1 MFLKKAA
8 LKGYNGSLYNAFRYV
23 SFCFVCEGGW
33 GGRELSFRG
42 EINKWQ
48 MHLGISLKWTL
59 KILLR
64 KTWIYLLYFI

>member
-1 MFLKKAA
+1 MEACITRL
-8 LKGYNGSLYNAFRYV
+8 GMYH
-23 SFCFVCEGGW
+23 FVLCVRGVG